1 MSLASQRGGLFPV
14 GEETIK
20 GEKPRRKETYF
31 DQVFFF
37 FFCSYGP
44 ALKREIT
51 EQEEKKK
58 KNSLKLPKR

>member
-37 FFCSYGP
+37 FFLFLWSGL
-44 ALKREIT
+44 AKRDHRT
-51 EQEEKKK
+51 GKKK
-58 KNSLKLPKR
+58 KIV

>member
-1 MSLASQRGGLFPV
+1 MSLVSQRRLFPV

-37 FFCSYGP
+37 FFLCSHGL
-44 ALKREIT
+44 AVKREIT
-51 EQEEKKK
+51 EQEKKK
-58 KNSLKLPKR
+58 KIV